1 MTTADGT
8 GSTPRDPGEATAGA
22 DPAPHEPASD
32 GAAADGAVADG
43 AVADGAAADGAA
55 SDGPAGAGSAGDGAA
70 PPGAANDESAPL
82 VTGADGRLT
91 AAASSTVGPQSDRRG
106 SNLVAAGILVSRL
119 SGLVRT
125 RVFGNY
131 FGASGIAD
139 AFNVAFRIP
148 NMMQNLLGEG
158 VLSASFIPVYTRLID
173 QDRHEEASKV
183 AGAVLGLLA
192 VIAGAVSLFAVVFA
206 APLATIVAPG
216 FEGPK
221 RDLTVQ
227 LMQIVS
233 PGIGLLVLSAWC
245 LGVLNSHRRFFLSY
259 VAPVVWNLV
268 QIAALVIGAMI
279 LLPDRWTPIG
289 ATDSQLQQLAVALAI
304 GTLVGGL
311 AQLLIQVPSV
321 MRLEPGL
328 RPSLSRSI
336 PGVRQVMRAAGPVI
350 AGRGVVQL
358 ATYVDVLLA
367 SLLATGAVSLLYYS
381 QQLYLLPVSLF
392 GMSIAAAELPDLS
405 SMDSGDV
412 TSLSHRI
419 DDGLGRVGF
428 WVAGSTVIYLAVG
441 DLLVGALW
449 GTGAFDAQ
457 VAQAVWLV
465 LGTFSIGLVATTSSR
480 LLQSLLYGLGD
491 TRSPARISVMRVT
504 VSIVVGTLLMLQLDR
519 FGIVDGS
526 ITLLDPGSLPTLRP
540 VPAALRSSEGAGP
553 LRLGAVGLAAG
564 AGVGAWVEWRAL
576 RRVVVTRTG
585 MVPRAAGS
593 TRGRLVIPAV
603 VGLAT
608 GIAIRQVVAP
618 MPGLVAGVLA
628 TAATG
633 MAYVVAALVTR
644 VPEVDVLVDSFGR
657 RLGRPGRILVLWRD
671 TLRRRQGGS

>member
-1 MTTADGT
+1 MTTPD
-8 GSTPRDPGEATAGA
+8 DPGASQPGGNDDHSPDRSLPRGA
-22 DPAPHEPASD
+22 DVAGTPS
-32 GAAADGAVADG
+32 AV
-43 AVADGAAADGAA
+43 
-55 SDGPAGAGSAGDGAA
+55 
-70 PPGAANDESAPL
+70 
-82 VTGADGRLT
+82 
-91 AAASSTVGPQSDRRG
+91 SDRRG
-106 SNLVAAGILVSRL
+106 SNLVAAGILASRL

-125 RVFGNY
+125 RVFGHF

-173 QDRHEEASKV
+173 QERHEEASKV

-192 VIAGAVSLFAVVFA
+192 VVAGVISLVAVVFA
-206 APLATIVAPG
+206 GPLTTIVAPG
-216 FEGPK
+216 FQGPK
-221 RDLTVQ
+221 RELTIQ

-245 LGVLNSHRRFFLSY
+245 LGILNSHRRFFLSY
-259 VAPVVWNLV
+259 FAPVLWNLV
-268 QIAALVIGAMI
+268 QIMALVAGAVM
-279 LLPDRWTPIG
+279 LLPDMWNP
-289 ATDSQLQQLAVALAI
+289 ATASESQLQQLAVALAI

-311 AQLLIQVPSV
+311 AQLVVQIPSV
-321 MRLEPGL
+321 RRLEPNL
-328 RPSLSRSI
+328 RPSLSRTI

-405 SMDSGDV
+405 SMDASDV
-412 TSLSHRI
+412 GALDHRI

-428 WVAGSTVIYLAVG
+428 WVVGSTIIYLAVG

-457 VAQAVWLV
+457 VSQAVWLV

-480 LLQSLLYGLGD
+480 LLQSLLYGMGD
-491 TRSPARISVMRVT
+491 TRSPARISVLRVT
-504 VSIVVGTLLMLQLDR
+504 VSVVVGAVLMLQLDR

-526 ITLLDPGSLPTLRP
+526 ITLLDPGSLPAWRP
-540 VPAALRSSEGAGP
+540 VPAELRSSDGSGP

-576 RRVVVTRTG
+576 RRAVIARTT
-585 MVPRAAGS
+585 MLPRAAGS
-593 TRGRLVIPAV
+593 TRGRLVIPALA
-603 VGLAT
+603 GLAT
-608 GIAIRQVVAP
+608 GLLVRQVVAP
-618 MPGLVAGVLA
+618 MPGLVAGLIA
-628 TAATG
+628 TGMTG
-633 MAYVVAALVTR
+633 MAYVVASVFTR
-644 VPEVDVLVDSFGR
+644 VAEVDVLIDGLGRRFG
-657 RLGRPGRILVLWRD
+657 RLGRTIVLWRD
-671 TLRRRQGGS
+671 TLRRRQGGG